1 MGPFATLALLGLLT
15 FAQVTLVPA
24 ARLGSAAPLLP
35 LLAVVS
41 WGLVRDG
48 RSGLWWAILAG
59 LMLDLVSPAPVGMY
73 TLPLVAAAAV
83 VAAGRSRVF
92 DRHLVLPALLAMV
105 ATATWVLGQLALIG
119 LMGGHVDWTG
129 PALAGLLAPAL
140 ALNLLWLPLL
150 FFPLRALARRAG
162 RPRIEWEL

>member
-1 MGPFATLALLGLLT
+1 MGPFATLLLLASLT
-15 FAQVTLVPA
+15 FAQVTLVPSA
-24 ARLGSAAPLLP
+24 GLGHAVPLLP

-59 LMLDLVSPAPVGMY
+59 LMLDLVSPAPMGMY

-92 DRHLVLPALLAMV
+92 DRHIVFPAVLAVL
-105 ATATWVLGQLALIG
+105 ATATLLIGQLGLIG
-119 LMGGHVDWTG
+119 LSGGYVDWSG
-129 PALAGLLAPAL
+129 PALAGILAPSL

-150 FFPLRALARRAG
+150 YFPLRALARRSG
-162 RPRIEWEL
+162 RPRIEWES